1 METEL
6 QQFSQERSER
16 VRLLRE
22 KHERQLESF
31 DIESA
36 SMGFRWDTPFDLF
49 EPQLNSLFK
58 FIFSALALA
67 EATRETYPEDTLEG
81 SLSGSMLSLA
91 HSNSSTSFPAGSL

>member
-22 KHERQLESF
+22 KHERQLETF

-36 SMGFRWDTPFDLF
+36 SMGFRYTILM
-49 EPQLNSLFK
+49 K
-58 FIFSALALA
+58 LA
-67 EATRETYPEDTLEG
+67 EKL
-81 SLSGSMLSLA
+81 
-91 HSNSSTSFPAGSL
+91 HHFVCF

>member
-36 SMGFRWDTPFDLF
+36 SMGFRWDTPYLISLNLISTVYLTIFLAPSHLQKPREKHIRKIHLKDLY
-49 EPQLNSLFK
+49 Q
-58 FIFSALALA
+58 A
-67 EATRETYPEDTLEG
+67 RC
-81 SLSGSMLSLA
+81 
-91 HSNSSTSFPAGSL
+91 